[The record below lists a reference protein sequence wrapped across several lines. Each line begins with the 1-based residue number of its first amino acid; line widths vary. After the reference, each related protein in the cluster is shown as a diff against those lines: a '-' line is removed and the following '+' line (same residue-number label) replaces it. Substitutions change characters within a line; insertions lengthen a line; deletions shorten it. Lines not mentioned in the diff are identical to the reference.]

1 MKKSQIDF
9 INFAKDKFGT
19 DVLTVKQ
26 LREANAFFGH
36 KYAPQG

>member
-9 INFAKDKFGT
+9 INYAKDKFGT

-26 LREANAFFGH
+26 LKEQMLFWF
-36 KYAPQG
+36 

>member
-26 LREANAFFGH
+26 LRELNAFFGH
-36 KYAPQG
+36 KYAPQC